1 MGYSHMGERPD
12 SARVY
17 RDDLKGGTVDAKTMK
32 DAFGVEVDD
41 EEAELEEPEAE
52 EADESDFD
60 ADISTALDPSAPP
73 EDRREAFIRAV
84 KAAQR

>member
-1 MGYSHMGERPD
+1 
-12 SARVY
+12 
-17 RDDLKGGTVDAKTMK
+17 MK
-32 DAFGVEVDD
+32 DAFGVDVED
-41 EEAELEEPEAE
+41 EDTELDEPEVE
-52 EADESDFD
+52 EADEGDFD